1 MMRSW
6 WRQCQSPVGVRSPE
20 WSVNAVGKA
29 RVGGMCSN
37 CRDEVLWRMTK
48 QSDAPSEIAAEA
60 RAVGQVYQH
69 WREART
75 KERDQQLRAWRCCLS
90 GMRS

>member
-1 MMRSW
+1 
-6 WRQCQSPVGVRSPE
+6 
-20 WSVNAVGKA
+20 
-29 RVGGMCSN
+29 
-37 CRDEVLWRMTK
+37 MTK